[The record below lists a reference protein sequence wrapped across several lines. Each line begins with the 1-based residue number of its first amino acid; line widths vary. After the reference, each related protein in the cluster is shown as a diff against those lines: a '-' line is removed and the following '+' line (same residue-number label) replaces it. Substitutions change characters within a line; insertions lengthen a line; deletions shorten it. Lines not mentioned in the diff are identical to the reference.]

1 MGKMARPSG
10 VLIDGFVAVICVD
23 ETKIQR
29 VVWRGMC
36 RLLGGHPPYN
46 GVLAKG
52 SQPECGIR
60 IKEDLLIIWAIGDV
74 DIFAG
79 IKVLP
84 GIN

>member
-1 MGKMARPSG
+1 
-10 VLIDGFVAVICVD
+10 
-23 ETKIQR
+23 
-29 VVWRGMC
+29 
-36 RLLGGHPPYN
+36 
-46 GVLAKG
+46 VLAKG

-74 DIFAG
+74 DIFAS

>member
-1 MGKMARPSG
+1 MARPSG
-10 VLIDGFVAVICVD
+10 VLIDGFVAVIGVD

-46 GVLAKG
+46 GVLAKV

-60 IKEDLLIIWAIGDV
+60 IKAV
-74 DIFAG
+74 SYT
-79 IKVLP
+79 LP
-84 GIN
+84 TLPT

>member
-1 MGKMARPSG
+1 
-10 VLIDGFVAVICVD
+10 
-23 ETKIQR
+23 
-29 VVWRGMC
+29 MC

-60 IKEDLLIIWAIGDV
+60 IKEDLLIIWAVGDV